1 MQSQSTVCIAIPL
14 NLMSKI
20 WKWKHGVQRQ
30 QIDSVKGH
38 KDIQLVIDFNPRDI
52 TVSQA
57 LFLSFSRWGSGVLEI

>member
-14 NLMSKI
+14 NLMS
-20 WKWKHGVQRQ
+20 KHGVQRQ